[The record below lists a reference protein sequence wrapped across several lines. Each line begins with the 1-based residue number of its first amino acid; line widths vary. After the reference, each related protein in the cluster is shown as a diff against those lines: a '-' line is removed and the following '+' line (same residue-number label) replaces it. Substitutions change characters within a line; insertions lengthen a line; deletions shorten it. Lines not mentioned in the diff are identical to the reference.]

1 MPARNLPH
9 SDAGRNGHNGSA
21 RHGQAGRSKP
31 TISDPDDV
39 GQILCDRVRELRRQR
54 GWTLEQL
61 SASCGVSRSML
72 SQIERNQANPTLGV
86 AFRVAQAFGLTLG
99 DLVDAPD
106 ATPRIDVVR
115 RNDRTYH
122 YRSGDAV
129 KIRTLS
135 PPHLEKDAEFY
146 ELTLKPGG
154 ALVSQPHFEGV
165 REVLTVEKGTVEV
178 TCSTDHVTLHHGDSA
193 HYAADVPHGIE
204 NVGRGEALVVLAEL
218 YR

>member
-1 MPARNLPH
+1 MPSRLPDH
-9 SDAGRNGHNGSA
+9 PAPANGNGHSNG
-21 RHGQAGRSKP
+21 RKP
-31 TISDPDDV
+31 TVSDPDDV

-86 AFRVAQAFGLTLG
+86 AFRIAGAFGLTLG
-99 DLVDAPD
+99 DLVDVPD

-115 RNDRTYH
+115 RSDRTYH
-122 YRSGDAV
+122 YRSGDLV

-135 PPHLEKDAEFY
+135 PPHLEKDVEFY
-146 ELTLKPGG
+146 ELTLRPGG

-165 REVLTVEKGTVEV
+165 REVLTVEKGTVQV
-178 TCSTDHVTLHHGDSA
+178 TCSTDHVVLHHGDSA

-204 NVGRGEALVVLAEL
+204 NLGRGEAVVVLAEL